1 MHSTRS
7 KNRKFITATEA
18 ARLAGFSPP
27 ALSRRIKAGAIATY
41 KDPSDYRVRLI
52 DINELERYLEPT
64 LIRQKEGPTA
74 A

>member
-1 MHSTRS
+1 MTSTKTRT
-7 KNRKFITATEA
+7 FITARQA

-27 ALSRRIKAGAIATY
+27 AMSRRIKAGAIATY

-64 LIRQKEGPTA
+64 LIQQKEGPTA

>member
-1 MHSTRS
+1 MATTKTRT
-7 KNRKFITATEA
+7 FITASQT
-18 ARLAGFSPP
+18 ARIAGFSPP
-27 ALSRRIKAGAIATY
+27 AMSRRIKAGAIATY

-64 LIRQKEGPTA
+64 LIQQKEGPTA

>member
-1 MHSTRS
+1 MATTKTRT
-7 KNRKFITATEA
+7 FITASQA
-18 ARLAGFSPP
+18 ARIAGFSPP
-27 ALSRRIKAGAIATY
+27 AMSRRIKAGAIATY

-64 LIRQKEGPTA
+64 LIQQKEGPTA

>member
-1 MHSTRS
+1 MATTKTRT
-7 KNRKFITATEA
+7 FITARQA
-18 ARLAGFSPP
+18 ARIAGFSPP
-27 ALSRRIKAGAIATY
+27 AMSRRIKAGDIATY

-64 LIRQKEGPTA
+64 LIQQKEGPTA